1 MLYRTVII
9 EDDSV
14 ITHLNR
20 RYVEM
25 DNRFCVVQTFSAAH
39 PALFWLRSNPVD
51 LIILDVYMPQMS
63 GLDLLRALR
72 AEGVDADVIMVTSAD
87 DATTIEAFMRLG
99 VTDYLIKPFGYERFQ
114 LALKTFCQR
123 RNAIHSEKFTQ
134 TKLDSALLHIS
145 STGAGSSSAMPKGL
159 QSQTLS
165 LIEGYLRDTAQ
176 KGHTCDDIASHV
188 GLSVVTVRRYMNYL
202 VEQRIIT
209 SDMDY
214 NTGGRPCIIYH
225 IRDTDDPLSAEP

>member
-123 RNAIHSEKFTQ
+123 RNAIH
-134 TKLDSALLHIS
+134 
-145 STGAGSSSAMPKGL
+145 
-159 QSQTLS
+159 LS
-165 LIEGYLRDTAQ
+165 LI
-176 KGHTCDDIASHV
+176 
-188 GLSVVTVRRYMNYL
+188 
-202 VEQRIIT
+202 
-209 SDMDY
+209 
-214 NTGGRPCIIYH
+214 H
-225 IRDTDDPLSAEP
+225 I

>member
-1 MLYRTVII
+1 MLYQTPSSLRRFCHHP
-9 EDDSV
+9 
-14 ITHLNR
+14 HLNR

-25 DNRFCVVQTFSAAH
+25 DNRFLCGSDFSAAH
-39 PALFWLRSNPVD
+39 PALFWLLLFCGFDYFGCLHAPD
-51 LIILDVYMPQMS
+51 G

-123 RNAIHSEKFTQ
+123 RNAIHSGKFTQ

-145 STGAGSSSAMPKGL
+145 STGPAAPLPCPKGC
-159 QSQTLS
+159 
-165 LIEGYLRDTAQ
+165 RA
-176 KGHTCDDIASHV
+176 
-188 GLSVVTVRRYMNYL
+188 
-202 VEQRIIT
+202 
-209 SDMDY
+209 
-214 NTGGRPCIIYH
+214 
-225 IRDTDDPLSAEP
+225 DPFPH

>member
-87 DATTIEAFMRLG
+87 DATAIEAFMRLG

-123 RNAIHSEKFTQ
+123 RNAIHSGNLLDHVLGHKFLCAVITVPAARRDVSLHREAGPGGSPDFLGLFLLGVGNRQPGQHQSGNGKKQ
-134 TKLDSALLHIS
+134 TEHQQ
-145 STGAGSSSAMPKGL
+145 GL
-159 QSQTLS
+159 FPFSR
-165 LIEGYLRDTAQ
+165 G
-176 KGHTCDDIASHV
+176 
-188 GLSVVTVRRYMNYL
+188 M
-202 VEQRIIT
+202 
-209 SDMDY
+209 
-214 NTGGRPCIIYH
+214 
-225 IRDTDDPLSAEP
+225 

>member
-1 MLYRTVII
+1 MFI
-9 EDDSV
+9 
-14 ITHLNR
+14 
-20 RYVEM
+20 
-25 DNRFCVVQTFSAAH
+25 Q
-39 PALFWLRSNPVD
+39 
-51 LIILDVYMPQMS
+51 PQMS

-123 RNAIHSEKFTQ
+123 RNAIHSGKFTQ

-159 QSQTLS
+159 QS
-165 LIEGYLRDTAQ
+165 
-176 KGHTCDDIASHV
+176 
-188 GLSVVTVRRYMNYL
+188 
-202 VEQRIIT
+202 
-209 SDMDY
+209 
-214 NTGGRPCIIYH
+214 P
-225 IRDTDDPLSAEP
+225 DPFPH

>member
-14 ITHLNR
+14 ITQLNR
-20 RYVEM
+20 RYGEM
-25 DNRFCVVQTFSAAH
+25 DNRVGVVQTFSAAH

-99 VTDYLIKPFGYERFQ
+99 VTD
-114 LALKTFCQR
+114 
-123 RNAIHSEKFTQ
+123 
-134 TKLDSALLHIS
+134 
-145 STGAGSSSAMPKGL
+145 
-159 QSQTLS
+159 
-165 LIEGYLRDTAQ
+165 
-176 KGHTCDDIASHV
+176 
-188 GLSVVTVRRYMNYL
+188 
-202 VEQRIIT
+202 
-209 SDMDY
+209 
-214 NTGGRPCIIYH
+214 
-225 IRDTDDPLSAEP
+225 

>member
-123 RNAIHSEKFTQ
+123 RNAIHSGKFTQ

-145 STGAGSSSAMPKGL
+145 STGAPLPCPKGCRARPFPSL
-159 QSQTLS
+159 KATSVTPPRRDIPVMTLPAMS
-165 LIEGYLRDTAQ
+165 G
-176 KGHTCDDIASHV
+176 C
-188 GLSVVTVRRYMNYL
+188 
-202 VEQRIIT
+202 
-209 SDMDY
+209 
-214 NTGGRPCIIYH
+214 
-225 IRDTDDPLSAEP
+225 PLSPCGAI

>member
-87 DATTIEAFMRLG
+87 DATTLEAFMRLG
-99 VTDYLIKPFGYERFQ
+99 VTEYLSKPFG
-114 LALKTFCQR
+114 
-123 RNAIHSEKFTQ
+123 
-134 TKLDSALLHIS
+134 
-145 STGAGSSSAMPKGL
+145 
-159 QSQTLS
+159 
-165 LIEGYLRDTAQ
+165 
-176 KGHTCDDIASHV
+176 
-188 GLSVVTVRRYMNYL
+188 
-202 VEQRIIT
+202 
-209 SDMDY
+209 
-214 NTGGRPCIIYH
+214 
-225 IRDTDDPLSAEP
+225 

>member
-63 GLDLLRALR
+63 GLDLLR
-72 AEGVDADVIMVTSAD
+72 DA
-87 DATTIEAFMRLG
+87 
-99 VTDYLIKPFGYERFQ
+99 
-114 LALKTFCQR
+114 
-123 RNAIHSEKFTQ
+123 Q
-134 TKLDSALLHIS
+134 TA
-145 STGAGSSSAMPKGL
+145 ST
-159 QSQTLS
+159 
-165 LIEGYLRDTAQ
+165 
-176 KGHTCDDIASHV
+176 
-188 GLSVVTVRRYMNYL
+188 
-202 VEQRIIT
+202 
-209 SDMDY
+209 
-214 NTGGRPCIIYH
+214 
-225 IRDTDDPLSAEP
+225 

>member
-1 MLYRTVII
+1 MLKWT
-9 EDDSV
+9 
-14 ITHLNR
+14 TA
-20 RYVEM
+20 
-25 DNRFCVVQTFSAAH
+25 FSAAH
-39 PALFWLRSNPVD
+39 PALFWLRINPVD

-123 RNAIHSEKFTQ
+123 R
-134 TKLDSALLHIS
+134 KLDSALLHIS

>member
-123 RNAIHSEKFTQ
+123 RNAIHSEN
-134 TKLDSALLHIS
+134 SPRPNWIPPCSIS
-145 STGAGSSSAMPKGL
+145 PPREPAAPLPCPKGCRARPFPSL
-159 QSQTLS
+159 KATSVTPPRRDIPVMTLPAMS
-165 LIEGYLRDTAQ
+165 G
-176 KGHTCDDIASHV
+176 C
-188 GLSVVTVRRYMNYL
+188 
-202 VEQRIIT
+202 
-209 SDMDY
+209 
-214 NTGGRPCIIYH
+214 
-225 IRDTDDPLSAEP
+225 PLSPCGAI